1 MVSQL
6 RRDVDPTKIP
16 KKGQMRNVF
25 CSQAVESQFT
35 LVVRSIIKLGTNLKK
50 VFTPG
55 DPEVVRLPGPGSR
68 EQQQEIALGQDVES
82 HL

>member
-6 RRDVDPTKIP
+6 LRDIDQTKSP
-16 KKGQMRNVF
+16 KESLMRNVF

-50 VFTPG
+50 VFTPR
-55 DPEVVRLPGPGSR
+55 DAEVERLPGSR
-68 EQQQEIALGQDVES
+68 EQQQEIVIGQDVES